1 MTGRCAYNRAM
12 PPFQTGVFFLPSIGT
27 RRQMEAGM
35 AGRDPALYSEMLADL
50 RELAITAD
58 DLGYDAIAFT
68 EHHFHIEGFEIS
80 NNPVLLDA
88 YIAQHTKRIRV
99 GQLGIVLPAS
109 SPLRV
114 AEDIAMLDHMS
125 NGRAFAGFARG
136 YQRRWVD
143 TLAQQYHSVHAAPS
157 GDPATR
163 DAEVD
168 RVNRAAFEE
177 FFDIVRLAWTKDT
190 FSYKGNFWQVPP
202 PDIPW
207 TLSATETMGRGVR
220 DGMVTEI
227 GVVPK
232 PIQQPHPPIMQPFS
246 FSEPTIRWCARQGVQ
261 PILAPVNDQ
270 LEEFLFRVYHE
281 EANAH
286 GRELAPGE
294 GIGVLRDVVV
304 ADTDEQAWE
313 LWHDSGQFVGAAWF
327 APFGFGGAIP
337 RPGEDPRSIDAKE
350 LHARN
355 LIWVGSPDTVRR
367 QIRATLDRLPL
378 KYVMA
383 WQYNGLM
390 PRDTIAHSLRLYQDI
405 GSSV

>member
-1 MTGRCAYNRAM
+1 MTA
-12 PPFQTGVFFLPSIGT
+12 PFKTGVFFLPSIGT
-27 RRQMEAGM
+27 RAQMEAGM
-35 AGRDPALYSEMLADL
+35 AGRNPALYQGMLGDI
-50 RELAITAD
+50 RSLAITAD

-88 YIAQHTKRIRV
+88 YVAAATKRIRV

-125 NGRAFAGFARG
+125 GGRAFAGFARG

-143 TLAQQYHSVHAAPS
+143 TLAQQYHNVHAAPT
-157 GDPATR
+157 AER

-177 FFDIVRLAWTKDT
+177 FFEIVRLAWTQET
-190 FSYKGNFWQVPP
+190 FSYKGTFWQVPP

-207 TLSATETMGRGVR
+207 TLETSRTMGRGIE
-220 DGMVTEI
+220 DGIVKEI
-227 GVVPK
+227 GVVPR
-232 PIQQPHPPIMQPFS
+232 PLQQPYPPIMQPFS
-246 FSEPTIRWCARQGVQ
+246 FSEPTIRWCARNSVQ
-261 PILAPVNDQ
+261 PILAPVNDA
-270 LEEFLFRVYHE
+270 LEEFLFQVYHE
-281 EANAH
+281 EGRAA
-286 GRELAPGE
+286 GREIEPGE
-294 GIGVLRDVVV
+294 GMGVLRDVVV
-304 ADTDEQAWE
+304 ADTDEEAWE
-313 LWHDSGQFVGAAWF
+313 LWRESGAFVGAAWF
-327 APFGFGGAIP
+327 APFGFGAAIP
-337 RPGEDPRSIDAKE
+337 RAGEDPRSVTPE
-350 LHARN
+350 VLHERG

-367 QIRATLDRLPL
+367 QVRATLERLPL

-390 PRDTIAHSLRLYQDI
+390 PRAAVAKSLALYAEVVE
-405 GSSV
+405 SLA